1 MAVQDKTVMIVED
14 HAFQR
19 GILARMLTSLDVR
32 AVIEAGNGRDAMA
45 LLNDPAVT
53 QPEIVICD
61 LDMPEM
67 DGMEFIRHLGEIKS
81 GVSLVILSAL
91 GRELLGSVENM
102 ARAYG
107 MRMLGVM
114 KKPVSLEQL
123 QAMLDK
129 HVPPSDERYIPVDIL
144 KVDLQEI
151 DEGLL
156 NQEFEAFF
164 QPKVSFS
171 SRRLVGAEALAR
183 WRHPQH
189 GMVGPSVF
197 IPLLEQSGRM
207 GELTFLMLTQAAH
220 ACQGWLRQGLDIS
233 VSVNLSSVSLSDTSL
248 AERILDAVRST
259 GLDPGHMI
267 LEITETA
274 AMSDIAPVLENLTR
288 LSMRGFG
295 LSIDDYGT
303 GFSSMQQ
310 LARIPFN
317 ELKIDRSFVTDIAT
331 HPAAHKIVQSS
342 VNLAREL
349 SIKSVAEGVETQ
361 EDWDALG
368 LLGCDIVQGYFIAKP
383 MDAEAFLAFSHNWMA
398 A

>member
-1 MAVQDKTVMIVED
+1 MPIKNKIVMIVED
-14 HAFQR
+14 HVFQR
-19 GILARMLTSLDVR
+19 RILARMLVSLNVR
-32 AVIEAGNGRDAMA
+32 AVIEAENGREAMA
-45 LLNDPAVT
+45 LLSDPAAA
-53 QPEIVICD
+53 QPEIVLCD

-67 DGMEFIRHLGEIKS
+67 DGMEFIRHLGESKS

-129 HVPPSDERYIPVDIL
+129 HVTGSVARPALMGNL
-144 KVDLQEI
+144 KIDLEEI
-151 DEGLL
+151 AEGVL

-164 QPKVSFS
+164 QPKVSFP
-171 SRRLVGAEALAR
+171 SRKLVGAEALAR

-189 GMVGPSVF
+189 GIVGPSVF
-197 IPLLEQSGRM
+197 IPLLEQSGRI
-207 GELTFLMLTQAAH
+207 GELTFLMLTQAAR
-220 ACQGWLRQGLDIS
+220 ACQGWFKQGLDIT
-233 VSVNLSSVSLSDTSL
+233 VSVNLSSVSLTDTSL
-248 AERILDAVRST
+248 ADRILDAVRST
-259 GLDPGHMI
+259 GLDPRHMI
-267 LEITETA
+267 LEITESA
-274 AMSDIAPVLENLTR
+274 AMSDIAPVLENLAR
-288 LSMRGFG
+288 LRMRGFG

-310 LARIPFN
+310 LARIPFS

-361 EDWDALG
+361 EDWDTLG

-383 MDAEAFLAFSHNWMA
+383 MDAEAFLAFSRSWIA